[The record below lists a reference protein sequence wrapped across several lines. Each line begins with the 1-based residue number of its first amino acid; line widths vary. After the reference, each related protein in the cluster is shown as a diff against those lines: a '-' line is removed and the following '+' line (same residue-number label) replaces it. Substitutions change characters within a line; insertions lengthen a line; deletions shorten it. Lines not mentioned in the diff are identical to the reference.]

1 VLRHPDPL
9 KVTPSGPAW
18 LLLLP
23 AILVLCLVEWLDLD
37 RAVAHRFFFRAATA
51 HWLGSGAGAWWAR
64 DLIHQGGR
72 DLVRTVAAGAL
83 LSWALSYAS
92 SKLAPWRREALFVFL
107 GIVLVTGLVG
117 ILKVLTDVD
126 CPWDLAEFG
135 GSRPYVA
142 LLGDR
147 PDYLPRAAC
156 FPGAHSS
163 SGFALLSVYFAL
175 RARRPRLAR
184 WLGASALLLGVTF
197 ALGQEA
203 RGAHFL
209 SHDVVSATLAWWLLL
224 ALSQRMLVMRAAPV
238 PVGAAAGS
246 ALRRCLLAGRLP
258 TAQEP
263 DDDADH
269 DHRDANPVADA
280 NAPVV
285 DPAQQREFLVHEV
298 QHE

>member
-1 VLRHPDPL
+1 M
-9 KVTPSGPAW
+9 
-18 LLLLP
+18 LLLP
-23 AILVLCLVEWLDLD
+23 AVLFCLVEWLDLD

-51 HWLGSGAGAWWAR
+51 HWLGSGSGAWWAR

-72 DLVRTVAAGAL
+72 DLVRAVAVGAL
-83 LSWALSYAS
+83 VTWALSYAS
-92 SKLAPWRREALFVFL
+92 WKLAPWRREALFVFL
-107 GIVLVTGLVG
+107 GIVLVTGAVG

-135 GSRPYVA
+135 GNRPYVT

-175 RARRPRLAR
+175 RARLPRLAR
-184 WLGASALLLGVTF
+184 WLGAAALLLGVTF

-209 SHDVVSATLAWWLLL
+209 SHDLVSAMLAWWLLL
-224 ALSQRMLVMRAAPV
+224 ALSQRMLEIRAAPV
-238 PVGAAAGS
+238 LVGAAPGS

-258 TAQEP
+258 AAQEP
-263 DDDADH
+263 DDAADH

-280 NAPVV
+280 NAPIV
-285 DPAQQREFLVHEV
+285 DPAQQLEFHVHEV